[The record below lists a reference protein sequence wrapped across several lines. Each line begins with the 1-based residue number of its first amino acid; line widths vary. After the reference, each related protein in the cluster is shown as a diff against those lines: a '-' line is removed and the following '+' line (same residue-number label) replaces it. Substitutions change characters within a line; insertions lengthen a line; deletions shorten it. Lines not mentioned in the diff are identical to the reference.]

1 MLFSTDKI
9 LWKKRKSHKC
19 HMASHEALI
28 LSWYGSL
35 KSSPL
40 KIVLDH
46 TLFNNFRLQII
57 TIEPCSLV
65 VLGKK

>member
-1 MLFSTDKI
+1 
-9 LWKKRKSHKC
+9 
-19 HMASHEALI
+19 MASHEALI

-65 VLGKK
+65 VLGKKKINK